1 MRSTWNLLTL
11 VGYLSLVAAQSC
23 PRGYSFDDGCS
34 DIDECEIDEDDP
46 EPGPCGENKICLNT
60 IGSFTCQ
67 CEDGYRTKTGTLTFS
82 AESPE
87 GCVDI
92 NECSENEGLCGDNA
106 FCSNTSPQYS
116 CFCDVGFLSSTG
128 GETFRHGDNVS
139 CVDVNECKE
148 HDTCGANAT
157 CFNTNGSYYCTCN
170 SGFALKSGASSFTET
185 GERCEDMCSI
195 DKTICGNGTC
205 HPTPNGHLCACH
217 KGFTNYFNQGA
228 KCIPLDCDVFVD
240 HEKEEFPAGHDFAL
254 LLRKS
259 CQNLSET
266 GISCHVD
273 GYDILERLLSIVDK
287 LLSSGIVENNR
298 KVSAFLAMME
308 SALGLVSPL
317 ITPPGT
323 NRSSNLAELN
333 VLVHRGHFPDG
344 PVTFS
349 SSKAKLGINM
359 ETAAGSPSSYPGF
372 ATVSMLSYSNLEKS
386 ADGYFSA
393 MEPQKGY
400 TFKINSRVVTVSVS
414 NRNTSHLDQPVKLTF
429 DHLEQSGGLNHTC
442 VFWDSSK
449 EGGSWSPRGC
459 TVEESSTKRTLCS
472 CTHLSS
478 FAVLMS
484 LYEMEDKFDLQLM
497 TWVGLSLSLVC
508 LFLCILT
515 FSMIRSIKSP
525 RTTIHLHLSIS
536 LFVAIL
542 IFLTCISRTENKVSC
557 AVIASLLHFS
567 FLAAFCW
574 MCLEG
579 VQLFRMVVLVFNTNF
594 KTLYMMI
601 GGYGIP
607 AVIVAVSLLV
617 NAKEYGTNRYC
628 WLSPK
633 LILSFFG
640 PVCVILVINIF
651 FFLITV
657 WKLAQK
663 FASLN
668 PDLDKLQKIKTFTIT
683 AVAQLCVLGITWIF
697 GCFQFDDRTMIMSYL
712 FTISGSL
719 QGVMMFFFHCLFSK
733 QVREEYG
740 NIFSKLCAPSKKN
753 YSEFGSLSSKPQ
765 ASKSTQDTGESHI

>member
-11 VGYLSLVAAQSC
+11 VGYLSLVAAQPMVPC
-23 PRGYSFDDGCS
+23 RRGFSFDYGECS
-34 DIDECEIDEDDP
+34 DIDECEIDNDDP

-67 CEDGYRTKTGTLTFS
+67 CVDGYRTKTGALTFS

-87 GCVDI
+87 G
-92 NECSENEGLCGDNA
+92 
-106 FCSNTSPQYS
+106 
-116 CFCDVGFLSSTG
+116 
-128 GETFRHGDNVS
+128 

-170 SGFALKSGASSFTET
+170 SGFALKSGASSFTGT
-185 GERCEDMCSI
+185 DERCEDICSI
-195 DKTICGNGTC
+195 NKTICGNRTC

-217 KGFTNYFNQGA
+217 KGFTNYFDQGA
-228 KCIPLDCDVFVD
+228 KCITLDCDVFVD
-240 HEKEEFPAGHDFAL
+240 HGKEEFPAGHEFASL
-254 LLRKS
+254 LKKS

-266 GISCHVD
+266 GISSNVD
-273 GYDILERLLSIVDK
+273 GYDILERLLLIVDK
-287 LLSSGIVENNR
+287 LLSSGIVGNNR

-323 NRSSNLAELN
+323 DRFSNLTELN

-372 ATVSMLSYSNLEKS
+372 ATVSMLSYSNLEKL

-393 MEPQKGY
+393 MEPQEGH

-414 NRNTSHLDQPVKLTF
+414 NRNTSHLDQPVNLTF
-429 DHLEQSGGLNHTC
+429 DHLEQSAGLNHTC

-449 EGGSWSPRGC
+449 DGGSWSPRGC
-459 TVEESSTKRTLCS
+459 TMKDSSPKRTLCS
-472 CTHLSS
+472 CNHLSS

-515 FSMIRSIKSP
+515 FSMIRSIKGP

-536 LFVAIL
+536 LFVALL
-542 IFLTCISRTENKVSC
+542 IFLTCISRTENKVGC

-601 GGYGIP
+601 GGYGVP
-607 AVIVAVSLLV
+607 AVIVAVSLSV
-617 NAKEYGTNRYC
+617 KPEEYGTDRYC

-633 LILSFFG
+633 LILSFYG
-640 PVCVILVINIF
+640 PVCVMLVINIF

-697 GCFQFDDRTMIMSYL
+697 GCFQFDDRTLIMTYL
-712 FTISGSL
+712 FTISGCL
-719 QGVMMFFFHCLFSK
+719 QGVMMFVFHCLFSK

-740 NIFSKLCAPSKKN
+740 NIFSKLCTPSKKK